1 MQTHAQDPPVGDT
14 TLLHRLC
21 SSSLGGDGVTMAPA
35 MQLALD
41 ASFGSVDRWR
51 ADFAACA
58 RARGVGPGWMLLVF
72 RHDGSLVH
80 QWAADHSHVAAGG
93 VPILAL
99 GLHGQAHPGDDG
111 AAVGA
116 CIDAWLGQLHWAA
129 VHARYQQAVDA
140 ASAQLG
146 VDQDGL
152 GGALGGA
159 LVLDVRRAGA
169 YAQASTTLP
178 GARWCNPAVVAD
190 WSTGLPADRPVVVY
204 CVHGHEVSRATALR
218 LHAAG
223 LQARYLR
230 GGIDGWQVAGLPL
243 VGKPAEP
250 AA

>member
-1 MQTHAQDPPVGDT
+1 MQTHPQDLPVGDT

-21 SSSLGGDGVTMAPA
+21 SSSLGGDGVTMVPA

-51 ADFAACA
+51 DDFAACA
-58 RARGVGPGWMLLVF
+58 GARGGGPGWMLLVF
-72 RHDGSLVH
+72 RPDGSLVH
-80 QWAADHSHVAAGG
+80 QWAADPSHVAAGG

-99 GLHGQAHPGDDG
+99 DLHGQAHPGDGG

-129 VHARYQQAVDA
+129 VHPRYQQAVDA
-140 ASAQLG
+140 ASTDLG
-146 VDQDGL
+146 ADQEGIGD
-152 GGALGGA
+152 A

-178 GARWCNPAVVAD
+178 GARWCNPALVAD

-230 GGIDGWQVAGLPL
+230 GGIDGWQAAGLPV
-243 VGKPAEP
+243 VGKPAL
-250 AA
+250 AQA